1 MHAGALRALEFDRI
15 VEAVCRYALT
25 PQGLR
30 RLAALRPDVDPRQVG
45 TLLAATTETVR
56 FLLDNHI
63 TLQANAELES
73 IVDAV
78 GVEGSALDAMHLLA
92 LASFLSSVESTC
104 AGVRRAGASTPF
116 LRRIADRSA
125 SFESE

>member
-30 RLAALRPDVDPRQVG
+30 RLAALRPEVDPQHV
-45 TLLAATTETVR
+45 TSLLSATTETVR
-56 FLLDNHI
+56 FLADNQI
-63 TLQANAELES
+63 ALQANAELES

-78 GVEGSALDAMHLLA
+78 GVEGSVLDAMHLLA
-92 LASFLSSVESTC
+92 LASFLASVDTTC
-104 AGVRRAGASTPF
+104 GAIRRAGTATPS

-125 SFESE
+125 